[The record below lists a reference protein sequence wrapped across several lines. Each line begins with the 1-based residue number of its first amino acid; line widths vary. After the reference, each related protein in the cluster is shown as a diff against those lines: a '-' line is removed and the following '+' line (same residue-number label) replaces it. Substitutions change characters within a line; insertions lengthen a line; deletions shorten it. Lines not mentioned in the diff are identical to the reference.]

1 MPAQIIKRFVHILSA
16 HLRCIWRDKLASILN
31 QRNNMP
37 FSAAACPWP
46 RHYEMPVLPA
56 RQYPSYRHAFKQEH
70 NCIRRRRRCMACDK
84 RFSTMES
91 VEMRMPLIIK
101 RTGEKVLFDPA
112 KLHTSLNR
120 ALHKR
125 PIDSETV
132 EDTIAAIESRLYH
145 LGVKEISSQAIGE
158 MMLDELA
165 LLDEVAYVRFAS
177 VYKSFHDVSEFTQLI
192 ASLNKK

>member
-1 MPAQIIKRFVHILSA
+1 MKCPFCQHANTQVIDTRLS
-16 HLRCIWRDKLASILN
+16 
-31 QRNNMP
+31 
-37 FSAAACPWP
+37 
-46 RHYEMPVLPA
+46 E
-56 RQYPSYRHAFKQEH
+56 EH

-145 LGVKEISSQAIGE
+145 LGVTEISSQAIGE